1 MKMLNINTSKRPLS
15 WVTLAILA
23 VTLVACGGDDDNN
36 GPGGGNGD
44 GGDGGEMSTQLSYRI
59 SVSNAT
65 YNQPLS
71 PVAVVIHEED
81 YVAWEIGSS
90 ASISLE
96 ELAESG
102 SPEMFLSDNP
112 HAYSTAQGVGV
123 LMPGN
128 TEEIEISF
136 DTEDQAAQVRLTV
149 ATMLVNTNDAF
160 AGVTGWNLTDL
171 MVGQKMKALAPVYD
185 AGTEENTETAAT
197 IPGPA
202 GGGEGTNTMR
212 EAHDFVTRH
221 PGVVTK
227 VDGYMASALDQSH
240 RFDNGAAVITVER
253 IQ

>member
-1 MKMLNINTSKRPLS
+1 MNQLILKMKTQQRSLS
-15 WVTLAILA
+15 RLAVIAMALTLA
-23 VTLVACGGDDDNN
+23 ACGGDDDN
-36 GPGGGNGD
+36 GGGSGGD
-44 GGDGGEMSTQLSYRI
+44 GGDGSGMETQLSYRI
-59 SVSNAT
+59 SVTNAT

-71 PVAVVIHEED
+71 PIAVVLHEED
-81 YVAWEIGSS
+81 YIAWEIGSS
-90 ASISLE
+90 ASESLE

-102 SPEMFLSDNP
+102 SPAAFLEDNP
-112 HAYSTAQGVGV
+112 HAYNSARGEDI

-136 DTEDQAAQVRLTV
+136 TTEEQAANVNLTV

-160 AGVTGWNLTDL
+160 AGVTGWNLADL
-171 MVGQKMKALAPVYD
+171 SVGQSMKLLAPVYD
-185 AGTEENTETAAT
+185 AGTEENSETAAS

-202 GGGEGTNTMR
+202 GGGEGSNAMR

-227 VDGYMASALDQSH
+227 ADGYMASALDQSH
-240 RFDNGAAVITVER
+240 RFDNGAAVIRVER